1 MTFGGAGRGGS
12 GAETYLGGAPGAI
25 SNATIDF
32 VALGNPALNLS
43 DIPTLV
49 PLKPTNP
56 VLPGGTLG
64 APYSRA
70 LTYTSFDPNYT
81 TPYIQN
87 FTLSLTHQLR
97 RNITVDLRYAGTQ
110 AKKQIGLGFFG
121 QNTINLNTPNVF
133 YNTELFS
140 ALETVRRGGEAP
152 LFDQMFAGMNLNST
166 SANLGYGTI
175 GNCVTQPVGSTAPG
189 LGQNGCGPL
198 QVLQSGSAHLRRR
211 FATDLANGNYVNIA
225 NFINSNTGGSPTAGL
240 LAPQAL
246 TNLGGRILRNGCDRL
261 ANGQTT
267 VGTGNSTPLR
277 CFAEDY
283 LVANPQFGTANYNS
297 NTGASNYHSM
307 QTQVTLRPTHGT
319 SFQATYT
326 WAKSMEL
333 PGTGWTDMLDRD
345 ADYRIASNHRAHEL
359 RMNGTFEI
367 PVGPNKL
374 LLGNSSGALARAIE
388 GWKLSWTGNVFSGA
402 PATITAQNMLYGNG
416 VPDVV
421 GPWSLN
427 GGQVQWG
434 QNVGLVGGALG
445 GTYFGPVGTYQV
457 VADPQC
463 APGGILDA
471 NDRMGFNI
479 RGSFAANACPLR
491 AIADASGQI
500 VLQNPAPGKRGT
512 LGQQT
517 IIGPGSWTLDASLS
531 KQFRIT
537 ESKQVQ
543 LRFDATNVANHPLP
557 NNPTVNINSTA
568 FGTIA
573 AKGNQTRTFQ
583 GQLRFQF

>member
-246 TNLGGRILRNGCDRL
+246 TNLGGRFHPAPLLRGGLPGRQPAVRHREL
-261 ANGQTT
+261 QLQHGRFQL
-267 VGTGNSTPLR
+267 P
-277 CFAEDY
+277 FH
-283 LVANPQFGTANYNS
+283 ANPGHVA
-297 NTGASNYHSM
+297 AHSRH
-307 QTQVTLRPTHGT
+307 Q
-319 SFQATYT
+319 
-326 WAKSMEL
+326 L
-333 PGTGWTDMLDRD
+333 PGHLHLGQIHGVAGNGLDRH
-345 ADYRIASNHRAHEL
+345 A
-359 RMNGTFEI
+359 
-367 PVGPNKL
+367 GPRCRL
-374 LLGNSSGALARAIE
+374 
-388 GWKLSWTGNVFSGA
+388 
-402 PATITAQNMLYGNG
+402 
-416 VPDVV
+416 PDRVEPSRSRTPDERDV
-421 GPWSLN
+421 RNPCRSE
-427 GGQVQWG
+427 QV
-434 QNVGLVGGALG
+434 
-445 GTYFGPVGTYQV
+445 
-457 VADPQC
+457 
-463 APGGILDA
+463 APG
-471 NDRMGFNI
+471 
-479 RGSFAANACPLR
+479 
-491 AIADASGQI
+491 
-500 VLQNPAPGKRGT
+500 
-512 LGQQT
+512 
-517 IIGPGSWTLDASLS
+517 
-531 KQFRIT
+531 
-537 ESKQVQ
+537 
-543 LRFDATNVANHPLP
+543 
-557 NNPTVNINSTA
+557 
-568 FGTIA
+568 
-573 AKGNQTRTFQ
+573 
-583 GQLRFQF
+583 